1 MKIKMKNGEFLEL
14 FNGLTA
20 VQQLKG
26 VKFGLLVS
34 KNLRKLQTELDHLEQ
49 ASKPAE
55 EFVTLSTQVNQ
66 LMNEKKDKEIAK
78 LEKENEKLIKERKEQ
93 LVEVEKLMKE
103 EIEVQLHTI
112 PEDCLPTDITG
123 IPVVCDDDDIDGS
136 PSY

>member
-123 IPVVCDDDDIDGS
+123 EQIINIDKIIE
-136 PSY
+136 

>member
-123 IPVVCDDDDIDGS
+123 EQIINIDKIIK
-136 PSY
+136 